1 MPKINFTLK
10 KAASKNPKIDLK
22 FTNKLLL
29 YCGFHYICSHFKTLM
44 KKKLKVGFWEFIAR
58 VVLKNRIAIL
68 GLIFLITLFLGLQ
81 WKNIRFSFTEANLLP
96 DNNIVNTEYNSFL
109 DKFGE
114 EGNLIVVG
122 VKDDA
127 FFTPKVFSA
136 WNKLMSEFKSQK
148 EIDLVV
154 SVSDLKKL
162 QKNEAIESFELV
174 PFVDQSKTANQ
185 AYLDSIKKDLFEKMP
200 FYEGLLF
207 NNKGTIR
214 SAIYMDKKI
223 VNTAARKDYILNDF
237 IPKIEAFEK
246 ETGVDLRVSGMPYI
260 RTLNAKSI
268 TDEISLFIGA
278 SLFITS
284 LIFFFFFRSFRATLI
299 SMIIVIIGV
308 MWTFGLLGLFHY
320 EITVLTAIVPSL
332 VIVIGIP
339 NCIFLTNK
347 YQQEFRAHGNKAR
360 ALQRVITK
368 VGTATLMTNLTTAAG
383 FATFII
389 TQSELLKEFGIIS
402 SLSIIALFFLCLIVI
417 PIYYSYQPVP
427 KAKHLEHLSRNYTK
441 VFITWIEKTV
451 KYNRRYVYAVA
462 IFLFLISSIGA
473 LKIKTS
479 GSLIEDM
486 PKKTGFFQD
495 ILFFEKEFNGV
506 MPLEITVDTE
516 RKKGVMKLS
525 TMKKMDEL
533 QKTIEEIPELS
544 KPISILNLV
553 KYSKQAYYN
562 GNPDYYELPT
572 SQEQSF
578 ILGYAKNGTKG
589 SKENIMKSYVDS
601 TGQVARITTF
611 MKDIG
616 TGNMSKIEDKLW
628 SKINTIF
635 PKDRYKVVMTG
646 KALVFEKGTKYLLDN
661 LVSSLLFAVFL
672 ISLLMVFMFR
682 SFKMV
687 VVSLIPN
694 LLPLMIT
701 AGLMGYF
708 GIPLKPST
716 ILVFSIAF
724 GLSVDDTIHFLAQY
738 RQELTQNNW
747 KIKKSVFA
755 TIKESGISMFYTS
768 VVLFAGFSVF
778 MLSDFGG
785 TVALGG
791 LVAITLAFGMLSN
804 LMLLPCLVLTLNKSL
819 ANEQEFIEPKIDVLD
834 HLDELEENN

>member
-1 MPKINFTLK
+1 
-10 KAASKNPKIDLK
+10 
-22 FTNKLLL
+22 
-29 YCGFHYICSHFKTLM
+29 M

-58 VVLKNRIAIL
+58 IVLKNRLFIL
-68 GLIFLITLFLGLQ
+68 GVILLMTVFLALQ

-96 DNNIVNTEYNSFL
+96 DNNIINTEYNAFL
-109 DKFGE
+109 EKFGE

-127 FFTPKVFSA
+127 FFTPKAFAA
-136 WNKLMSEFKSQK
+136 WDKLMADFKSNK
-148 EIDLVV
+148 EVDLVV

-162 QKNEAIESFELV
+162 QKNDSIQSFELV
-174 PFVDQSKTANQ
+174 PFVDQKKITSPE
-185 AYLDSIKKDLFEKMP
+185 YLKSIQKDLFQNMP

-207 NNKGTIR
+207 NKKNGTIR
-214 SAIYMDKKI
+214 SAIYLDKKI
-223 VNTAARKDYILNDF
+223 VNTPHRKDYILNDF

-246 ETGVDLRVSGMPYI
+246 ETGIDLRVSGMPYI

-278 SLFITS
+278 SLLVTS

-299 SMIIVIIGV
+299 SIVIVIVGV

-320 EITVLTAIVPSL
+320 EITVLTALVPSL

-347 YQQEFRAHGNKAR
+347 YQQEYSSHGNKAR

-383 FATFII
+383 FATFVI
-389 TQSELLKEFGIIS
+389 TNSELLKEFGIIS
-402 SLSIIALFFLCLIVI
+402 SLSIISLFFLCLIVI

-427 KAKHLEHLSRNYTK
+427 KAKHLEHLSRNYTR
-441 VFITWIEKTV
+441 VFMNWIEKTV
-451 KYNRRYVYAVA
+451 KYNRRYVYVVA
-462 IFLFLISSIGA
+462 IFLFLVSTIGA
-473 LKIKTS
+473 FKIKTS

-486 PKKTGFFQD
+486 PKNTGFYKD
-495 ILFFEKEFNGV
+495 ILFFEKEFEGI
-506 MPLEITVDTE
+506 MPLEITIDTK

-525 TMKKMDEL
+525 TLRKMDDF

-562 GNPDYYELPT
+562 GNPEYYDLPS

-578 ILGYAKNGTKG
+578 ILSYAKNATKN
-589 SKENIMKSYVDS
+589 SKNNLMKSYVDS

-611 MKDIG
+611 MRDIG
-616 TGNMSKIEDKLW
+616 TGNMAKIETKLW
-628 SKINTIF
+628 DKANKIF

-661 LVSSLLFAVFL
+661 LVSSLLFAVLL
-672 ISLLMVFMFR
+672 ISLLMIFMFR

-687 VVSLIPN
+687 VISLIPN

-738 RQELTQNNW
+738 RQELTRNNW

-755 TIKESGISMFYTS
+755 TLKEAGISMFYTS

-819 ANEQEFIEPKIDVLD
+819 ANKQEFIEPKIDVLSNMEEED
-834 HLDELEENN
+834 ENLDK

>member
-1 MPKINFTLK
+1 
-10 KAASKNPKIDLK
+10 
-22 FTNKLLL
+22 
-29 YCGFHYICSHFKTLM
+29 M
-44 KKKLKVGFWEFIAR
+44 KKKSTFGFWEFVAR
-58 VVLKNRIAIL
+58 IVLKNRITIL
-68 GLIFLITLFLGLQ
+68 TLIALITIFFGLQ
-81 WKNIRFSFTEANLLP
+81 WKNIQFSFTEANLLP
-96 DNNIVNTEYNSFL
+96 DDHPINNQYNAFL
-109 DKFGE
+109 KEFGE

-122 VKDDA
+122 VKDNA
-127 FFTPKVFSA
+127 FYTPKAFAA
-136 WNKLMSEFKSQK
+136 WDKLMKSFKAQK
-148 EIDLVV
+148 EVDLVV
-154 SVSDLKKL
+154 SISDLQKL
-162 QKNEAIESFELV
+162 QKNDSLQTFELV
-174 PFVDQSKTANQ
+174 PFVNQEKVNDVNYLKTVQ
-185 AYLDSIKKDLFEKMP
+185 TDLFEKMP

-207 NNKGTIR
+207 NKKSGTIR
-214 SAIYMDKKI
+214 SAIYLDKKI
-223 VNTAARKDYILNDF
+223 VNTAHRKDYILNDF

-246 ETGVDLRVSGMPYI
+246 ETGIDLRVSGMPYI

-268 TDEISLFIGA
+268 TDEISLFVGA
-278 SLFITS
+278 SLLVTS

-299 SMIIVIIGV
+299 SMLIVVVGV
-308 MWTFGLLGLFHY
+308 MWTFGFLGLFHY
-320 EITVLTAIVPSL
+320 EITVLTALVPSL

-347 YQQEFRAHGNKAR
+347 YQQEYQAHGNKAR

-389 TQSELLKEFGIIS
+389 TNSVLLKEFGIVASIS
-402 SLSIIALFFLCLIVI
+402 IVALFFLCLITI
-417 PIYYSYQPVP
+417 PIYYSYQPIP
-427 KAKHLEHLSRNYTK
+427 KEKHLEHLSRNYTR
-441 VFITWIEKTV
+441 VFMEWIEHNV
-451 KYNRRYVYAVA
+451 RYNRRYVYAVA
-462 IFLFLISSIGA
+462 IVIFIAGA
-473 LKIKTS
+473 FGAMQIKTS

-486 PKKTGFFQD
+486 PQKTDFFND
-495 ILFFEKEFNGV
+495 ILFFEKEFDGI

-525 TMKKMDEL
+525 TLKKIDKL
-533 QKTIEEIPELS
+533 QAAIEEIPELS

-562 GNPDYYELPT
+562 GNPDFYALPT

-578 ILGYAKNGTKG
+578 ILSYAKNATKN
-589 SKENIMKSYVDS
+589 SDKNIMKSYVDS

-616 TGNMSKIEDKLW
+616 TGNMANIEDELQT
-628 SKINTIF
+628 KIDSIF
-635 PKDRYKVVMTG
+635 PADRYKVVLTG

-661 LVSSLLFAVFL
+661 LVTSILFAVLL

-738 RQELTQNNW
+738 RQELTKNNW
-747 KIKKSVFA
+747 KIKRSVYA
-755 TIKESGISMFYTS
+755 TLKEAGVSMFYTS

-791 LVAITLAFGMLSN
+791 LIAITLAFGMLSN
-804 LMLLPCLVLTLNKSL
+804 LILLPCLVLTLNKNL
-819 ANEQEFIEPKIDVLD
+819 ANQQEFIKPKIDVLAD
-834 HLDELEENN
+834 LSETEEEEDLKS

>member
-1 MPKINFTLK
+1 
-10 KAASKNPKIDLK
+10 
-22 FTNKLLL
+22 
-29 YCGFHYICSHFKTLM
+29 M

-58 VVLKNRIAIL
+58 IVLKNRIAIL
-68 GLIFLITLFLGLQ
+68 SLIILLTVFFGLQ
-81 WKNIRFSFTEANLLP
+81 WKNIQFSFTEANLLP
-96 DNNIVNTEYNSFL
+96 DDHPINNEYNTFL
-109 DKFGE
+109 KEFGE

-127 FFTPKVFSA
+127 FYTPKAFEA
-136 WNKLMSEFKSQK
+136 WGKLMASIKAQK
-148 EIDLVV
+148 EVDLIV
-154 SVSDLKKL
+154 SISDLQKL
-162 QKNEAIESFELV
+162 QKNDSLQTFELV
-174 PFVDQSKTANQ
+174 PFVNQSKTKDKT
-185 AYLDSIKKDLFEKMP
+185 YLTTLKKDLFEKMP

-207 NNKGTIR
+207 NKKSGSIR
-214 SAIYMDKKI
+214 SAIYLDKKI
-223 VNTAARKDYILNDF
+223 VNTERRKDYILNDF
-237 IPKIEAFEK
+237 IPKIEAFEE
-246 ETGVDLRVSGMPYI
+246 ETGIDLRVSGMPYI

-268 TDEISLFIGA
+268 TDEISLFVGA
-278 SLFITS
+278 SLLITS

-308 MWTFGLLGLFHY
+308 MWTFGFLGLFHY
-320 EITVLTAIVPSL
+320 EITVLTALVPSL

-347 YQQEFRAHGNKAR
+347 YQQEYQAHGNKAK

-389 TQSELLKEFGIIS
+389 TNSVLLKEFGIVAS
-402 SLSIIALFFLCLIVI
+402 VSIVSLFFLCLITI
-417 PIYYSYQPVP
+417 PIYYSYQPIP
-427 KAKHLEHLSRNYTK
+427 KERHLEHLSRNYTRA
-441 VFITWIEKTV
+441 FMEWIEHTV
-451 KYNRRYVYAVA
+451 RYKRRYVYGVA
-462 IFLFLISSIGA
+462 ILIFAVGIFGA
-473 LKIKTS
+473 LQIKTS

-486 PKKTGFFQD
+486 PQKTGFFND
-495 ILFFEKEFNGV
+495 ILFFEQEFDGI
-506 MPLEITVDTE
+506 MPLEITIDTE
-516 RKKGVMKLS
+516 RKKGAMKLS
-525 TMKKMDEL
+525 NLKKMDEL
-533 QKTIEEIPELS
+533 QSAIEEIPELS

-562 GNPDYYELPT
+562 GNPDYYALPT
-572 SQEQSF
+572 AQEQSF
-578 ILGYAKNGTKG
+578 ILSYAKNT
-589 SKENIMKSYVDS
+589 SKNADENVMKSYVDS
-601 TGQVARITTF
+601 TGQIARMTTF

-616 TGNMSKIEDKLW
+616 TGNMAKIEDKLQ
-628 SKINTIF
+628 SKIDSIF
-635 PKDRYKVVMTG
+635 PADHYKVVLTG
-646 KALVFEKGTKYLLDN
+646 KAFVFEKGTKYLLSN
-661 LVSSLLFAVFL
+661 LVTSLLFAVLL

-682 SFKMV
+682 SLKMV

-738 RQELTQNNW
+738 RQELTKNNW
-747 KIKKSVFA
+747 KIKRSVYA
-755 TIKESGISMFYTS
+755 TLKEAGVSMFYTS

-791 LVAITLAFGMLSN
+791 LIAITLGFGMLSN
-804 LMLLPCLVLTLNKSL
+804 LILLPSLVLTLNKKL
-819 ANEQEFIEPKIDVLD
+819 ANQQEFTKPTIDVLAD
-834 HLDELEENN
+834 LSETEDERNERLEH

>member
-1 MPKINFTLK
+1 
-10 KAASKNPKIDLK
+10 
-22 FTNKLLL
+22 
-29 YCGFHYICSHFKTLM
+29 M
-44 KKKLKVGFWEFIAR
+44 KKILKVGFWEFIAR
-58 VVLKNRIAIL
+58 IVLKNRIAIL
-68 GLIFLITLFLGLQ
+68 GLILLITLFLGLQ

-96 DNNIVNTEYNSFL
+96 DNDIINTEYNGFL
-109 DKFGE
+109 EKFGE

-122 VKDDA
+122 VKDER
-127 FFTPKVFSA
+127 FFNPKVFAS
-136 WNKLMSEFKSQK
+136 WNKLMNDFKSQK
-148 EIDLVV
+148 EIDLVI
-154 SVSDLKKL
+154 SVSDLKQL
-162 QKNEAIESFELV
+162 EKNEAIESFELT
-174 PFVDQSKTANQ
+174 PFVDQSKIKSQ
-185 AYLDSIKKDLFEKMP
+185 QYLDSVKSNLFHKMP

-207 NNKGTIR
+207 NDKGTIR
-214 SAIYMDKKI
+214 SAIYMHKEI
-223 VNTAARKDYILNDF
+223 VNTAARKDFILKNF

-268 TDEISLFIGA
+268 TDEISVFIGA
-278 SLFITS
+278 SLLVTS

-347 YQQEFRAHGNKAR
+347 YQQEYLAHGNKAR

-389 TQSELLKEFGIIS
+389 TNSELLKEFGIIS
-402 SLSIIALFFLCLIVI
+402 SLSIVALFFLCLIVI
-417 PIYYSYQPVP
+417 PIYYSYQAVP
-427 KAKHLEHLSRNYTK
+427 KERHLEHLSRNYTK
-441 VFITWIEKTV
+441 SFMTWIEKMV
-451 KYNRRYVYAVA
+451 KHNRRYVYAVA
-462 IFLFLISSIGA
+462 IFLFLISTIGA

-486 PKKTGFFQD
+486 PKKTGFYED
-495 ILFFEKEFNGV
+495 ILFFENEFNGV
-506 MPLEITVDTE
+506 MPLEITIDTE

-533 QKTIEEIPELS
+533 QKTIEDIPELS

-562 GNPDYYELPT
+562 GNPEYYDLPT
-572 SQEQSF
+572 AQEQSF
-578 ILGYAKNGTKG
+578 ILSYAKNGTKN

-601 TGQVARITTF
+601 TGQVARVTTF

-616 TGNMSKIEDKLW
+616 TGNMAKIEDQLW
-628 SKINTIF
+628 EKINTIF
-635 PKDRYKVVMTG
+635 PKDHYNVVMTG

-672 ISLLMVFMFR
+672 IALLMVFMFR

-694 LLPLMIT
+694 ILPLMIT

-724 GLSVDDTIHFLAQY
+724 GISVDDTIHFLAQY
-738 RQELTQNNW
+738 RQELIKNNW
-747 KIKKSVFA
+747 KIKRSVYA
-755 TIKESGISMFYTS
+755 TLEEAGVSMFYTS

-778 MLSDFGG
+778 MVSDFGG

-791 LVAITLAFGMLSN
+791 LIAITLAFGMLSN

-834 HLDELEENN
+834 HLDESDENTENEVS